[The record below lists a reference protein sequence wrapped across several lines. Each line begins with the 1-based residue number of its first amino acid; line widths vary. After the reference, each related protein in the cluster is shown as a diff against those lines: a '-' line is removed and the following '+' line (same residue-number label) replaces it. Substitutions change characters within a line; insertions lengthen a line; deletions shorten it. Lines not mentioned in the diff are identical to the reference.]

1 MRLIMKK
8 PGKFEQKNKSLLDES
23 IDDISPDITR
33 RLQQARYAALE
44 KAKSRSLWSY
54 YPQAIAATL
63 AVSVIL
69 ASLIF
74 NFDDNVL
81 NNTEIV
87 MEADIEMLTSNEGLE
102 LMEDLEFIQWLAESE
117 EYAG

>member
-1 MRLIMKK
+1 MKK
-8 PGKFEQKNKSLLDES
+8 PGNFEQKNKSLLDES
-23 IDDISPDITR
+23 VDEISPDITR

-44 KAKSRSLWSY
+44 KAKPRSLWLY

-63 AVSVIL
+63 VVSIIS
-69 ASLIF
+69 ASLLF

-81 NNTEIV
+81 NDTEIA
-87 MEADIEMLTSNEGLE
+87 MEADIEMLTSSEGLE

>member
-1 MRLIMKK
+1 MKK
-8 PGKFEQKNKSLLDES
+8 PGNFEQNNKSLLDES
-23 IDDISPDITR
+23 IDDISPDIAH

-44 KAKSRSLWSY
+44 KAKPRSIWSY

-63 AVSVIL
+63 LVSVIS
-69 ASLIF
+69 ASLLF

-81 NNTEIV
+81 NNTEIA
-87 MEADIEMLTSNEGLE
+87 MEADIEMLTSSESLE
-102 LMEDLEFIQWLAESE
+102 LMEDLEFMQWLAESE